1 MFHIK
6 VHFDNGQIREK
17 TILAGDV
24 LAELMTMKKLP
35 FRHVTELHMI
45 KVGG

>member
-6 VHFDNGQIREK
+6 VHFDNGQVREK

-24 LAELMTMKKLP
+24 VAELVAMKKLP
-35 FRHVTELHMI
+35 FRHVVELRMV
-45 KVGG
+45 KVGD

>member
-17 TILAGDV
+17 TILAGDIIV
-24 LAELMTMKKLP
+24 ELMTMKKLP
-35 FRHVTELHMI
+35 FRHVTAVHMI
-45 KVGG
+45 KVGD